1 MPPKGIFRSKG
12 FPASRALIGPG
23 LGVDA
28 LVPAEGVTGSKGFPA
43 ERALINLPFY
53 VYFPMVGE
61 VVPVGKSFPADVADV
76 RLAFLVQLLMSA
88 EGRRGPEGFR
98 AERALMLVEL
108 VFQVDFLMM
117 SEGVPVDERFPA
129 DGAFVRLAFDV
140 DLMVSTEG
148 AFSFERF
155 PAEGAFVRKRLSA
168 TGFRKV
174 QEEPAEGGIL
184 PLVSDPSVPAF
195 HVDSL
200 VPSEIIMSRVVSP
213 AASALVA
220 AFLLRHFR
228 LANGQCFSPKAL
240 PIRGVLRRWCLLV
253 ASQVVL
259 KILAVSKAFP
269 TFRAHLKLLFLVC
282 LGLRSQQRTFANRF
296 PTVKA
301 SVIFHL
307 HVGNLVFSE
316 RTVFLED
323 FSFAAWSLPHAHTL
337 MIKKSLLLL
346 VRLPTMTT
354 GKGMFHPT
362 VSFVRRTRQ
371 NFGVQMKSLVFDRGR
386 FFLAAVFTAQ
396 TGEAMALAVVLC
408 LVLHEV
414 LLLHKAFSTD
424 GALKDMVPCVSGHKM
439 LHKVPGFCEAFLTGR
454 ARMRLFTAVHLV
466 MLRQKSFR
474 SKGLPTLATF
484 PTFLS

>member
-1 MPPKGIFRSKG
+1 MPPKGIFRPKG

-53 VYFPMVGE
+53 VYFPVVGE

-88 EGRRGPEGFR
+88 EGRRGPEGLR
-98 AERALMLVEL
+98 AKRALMLVEL

-117 SEGVPVDERFPA
+117 SEGVPVDKCLPA

-148 AFSFERF
+148 AFRFERL
-155 PAEGAFVRKRLSA
+155 PAEGAFVLKGLFSA

-174 QEEPAEGGIL
+174 QEEPAVGGIL
-184 PLVSDPSVPAF
+184 PLVSIPSVPAF

-200 VPSEIIMSRVVSP
+200 VPSEVIMSRIVSP

-220 AFLLRHFR
+220 AFLLR
-228 LANGQCFSPKAL
+228 LANGQRFPPKAL
-240 PIRGVLRRWCLLV
+240 PIRDILRRWCLLV

-259 KILAVSKAFP
+259 KILAVSKVFP

-282 LGLRSQQRTFANRF
+282 LGLRSQQRTFANGL
-296 PTVKA
+296 PTVEA
-301 SVIFHL
+301 SVILHFH
-307 HVGNLVFSE
+307 VSDLVFSE
-316 RTVFLED
+316 WTVFLGD
-323 FSFAAWSLPHAHTL
+323 LSFAVWLLPHAHTL
-337 MIKKSLLLL
+337 VIKKSLLLL
-346 VRLPTMTT
+346 VRLPTVTT
-354 GKGMFHPT
+354 GKGTSHPT
-362 VSFVRRTRQ
+362 FSFVRRTRQ
-371 NFGVQMKSLVFDRGR
+371 NFRVQMKSLVIDRGR

-396 TGEAMALAVVLC
+396 TRKAMALAVILC

-414 LLLHKAFSTD
+414 LLLQKAFFTD
-424 GALKDMVPCVSGHKM
+424 GALEDMVP
-439 LHKVPGFCEAFLTGR
+439 
-454 ARMRLFTAVHLV
+454 
-466 MLRQKSFR
+466 
-474 SKGLPTLATF
+474 
-484 PTFLS
+484 